1 MYRTAAAGNLRAKT
15 GTIEGVSALS
25 GMVRSRDQERLAFSI
40 LLNGTPSTTRAKRV
54 ENFIGARLAQF
65 ARAPGRA
72 PVVTV
77 TEATPA
83 SGEAEDDDGR
93 YRVRNGESLSV
104 IAQRLGL
111 TLDAM
116 LRANPRV
123 EPNRIFA
130 GQWLAIPPPGG
141 SS

>member
-1 MYRTAAAGNLRAKT
+1 MYSTAAAGNLRAKT

-54 ENFIGARLAQF
+54 ENIIGARLAEF
-65 ARAPGRA
+65 ARSPGQT
-72 PVVTV
+72 PSVTV
-77 TEATPA
+77 ADVDPELAN
-83 SGEAEDDDGR
+83 ERDDER
-93 YRVRNGESLSV
+93 YRVRAGENLSTIV
-104 IAQRLGL
+104 QRYGL

-123 EPNRIFA
+123 EPDHIFI
-130 GQWLAIPPPGG
+130 GQWLVIPQLGG
-141 SS
+141 GE